1 MQDEPIIREVN
12 RPFIVRMSGDYEPPQ
27 EGFMRK
33 HIAMNRLYKI
43 IPDYLDLSAHDK
55 RRARTRLGIVVC
67 HRCKYPQKIENKV
80 CCFCNENVR

>member
-1 MQDEPIIREVN
+1 MQDEPITREVN
-12 RPFIVRMSGDYEPPQ
+12 KPFIVRVSGDYEPPQ

-55 RRARTRLGIVVC
+55 KKARFNVGIVVC
-67 HRCKYPQKIENKV
+67 KRCKYPQPIENKI